1 MNLSIRWVCNMAFAM
16 ALVIMAAGRPA
27 CTSEVETI
35 SEGASVL
42 VGHWRTTTIVFE
54 SPKDEHLVLHA
65 NGTAENW
72 VVTASGRSDTSAGT
86 WKVEGIILTLLLE
99 ENEEVSCPFTIYEGQ
114 LVFPNIQNQR
124 IFWEKIAR

>member
-1 MNLSIRWVCNMAFAM
+1 MNLSIKWVCNMAIAL
-16 ALVIMAAGRPA
+16 ALVITAAGIPA

-42 VGHWRTTTIVFE
+42 VGHWRTTTIEFE
-54 SPKDEHLVLHA
+54 SPKDEHLVLNA
-65 NGTAENW
+65 DGTAENW
-72 VVTASGRSDTSAGT
+72 IVTPSSRSGTSTGM
-86 WKVEGIILTLLLE
+86 WKVEGKILTLLLE

-124 IFWEKIAR
+124 LFWEKIAR